1 MTIYSAADRFF
12 TAHWTPHTLYNL
24 DLVIQKKMFIQ
35 TWKYFQNSFQKRPD
49 NVIENFEFILENV
62 NLIFKNWAFG
72 PFPKNFEE
80 KIALGKK
87 LS

>member
-35 TWKYFQNSFQKRPD
+35 TWKCFQNSFQKRPA
-49 NVIENFEFILENV
+49 NVIENFEFISQNV
-62 NLIFKNWAFG
+62 NLILSIWAFSL
-72 PFPKNFEE
+72 FPKNFEK
-80 KIALGKK
+80 KIALEKK
-87 LS
+87 LF